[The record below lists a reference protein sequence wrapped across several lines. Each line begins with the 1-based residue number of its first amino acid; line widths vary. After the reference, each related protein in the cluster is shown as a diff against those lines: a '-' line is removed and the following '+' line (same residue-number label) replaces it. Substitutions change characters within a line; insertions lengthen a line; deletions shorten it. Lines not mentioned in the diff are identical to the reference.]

1 MPGFDHST
9 VERVQQA
16 NNITDVVAEYVTLAK
31 KGKEMVGV
39 CPFHEDHRPSMYV
52 SDVKQIFKCF
62 ACGAGGDVIKFVQM
76 RENLSFKQAIER
88 LAERA
93 GIQVQW
99 AGSSVSRPK
108 QDGGVDPI
116 ALARVN
122 DWAVRFFESVLADPT
137 RGAATRQYLED
148 RHISPASIKQWRLG
162 LAPSSPRALTEAA
175 RQRDIPPSLLSAAGL
190 INRAGQDRFVDRLMF
205 PIIDVSGRVVG
216 MGGRTLSQDS
226 AKYVNSPT
234 TVLFD
239 KSNCLYGLDQARPEI
254 ARLQTAVVVE
264 GYTDCIMAHQ
274 AGISH
279 VVATLGTSFAVG
291 HARMLRRYAKRVILL
306 FDGDTAGAEAA
317 NRALE
322 VCLKQGIDIYVATIS
337 GGSDPCDFVVEQ
349 GPEAFRDV
357 LEKANDVLK
366 FKWLRLTERFEA
378 DQSMAGRK
386 EAIEDYLQTI
396 AAAIHSGRVSPIDRG
411 LILNRLSAVLGLS
424 ARQIDDELSR
434 RSHRLQ
440 RAPAEAASPRAIPQ
454 SLWQDISQ
462 KTALEREILE
472 ILLGEPSL
480 FSEIKGLVSPTFF
493 EHAVLQDIAVYL
505 FGAFEANPNMEISD
519 ILARIESVEMAQ
531 HITTL
536 AQEGAAKG
544 NFHARLQ
551 GIRAR
556 MQRGSGGFGIMN

>member
-9 VERVQQA
+9 VEKVQQA
-16 NNITDVVAEYVTLAK
+16 NSITDVVAEYVSLAK

-52 SDVKQIFKCF
+52 SDAKQIFKCF

-88 LAERA
+88 LADRA

-99 AGSSVSRPK
+99 SGASRPRPQQK
-108 QDGGVDPI
+108 DGVDPL

-122 DWAVRFFESVLADPT
+122 DWAVRFFESVLSDPV
-137 RGAATRQYLED
+137 RGARTRQYLDE
-148 RHISPASIKQWRLG
+148 RHVSVESLKHWRLG
-162 LAPSSPRALTEAA
+162 LAPASTSALTHAA
-175 RQRDIPPSLLSAAGL
+175 RERDIPASLLSAGGL
-190 INRAGQDRFVDRLMF
+190 ISKSGQDRFVDRLMF

-216 MGGRTLSQDS
+216 LGGRTLSGDS
-226 AKYVNSPT
+226 AKYINSPT

-239 KSNCLYGLDQARPEI
+239 KSNCLYGLDKARPEI

-274 AGISH
+274 AGITQ
-279 VVATLGTSFAVG
+279 VVATLGTSFAAG

-322 VCLKQGIDIYVATIS
+322 VCLHQGIDIYVAAIS
-337 GGSDPCDFVVEQ
+337 GGIDPCDFIIEN
-349 GPEAFRDV
+349 GADALRDV
-357 LEKANDVLK
+357 LDKAKDVLT
-366 FKWLRLTERFEA
+366 FKWLRLADRFEA

-386 EAIEDYLQTI
+386 EALQDYLQTI
-396 AAAIHSGRVSPIDRG
+396 AAAIQSGKISSIDRG

-424 ARQIDDELSR
+424 ARQIDDELSQR
-434 RSHRLQ
+434 AQRLQ
-440 RAPAEAASPRAIPQ
+440 RNSAPAEATVENPEQ
-454 SLWQDISQ
+454 VGQDDTR
-462 KTALEREILE
+462 KKALESEILE
-472 ILLGEPSL
+472 VLLGDSSL
-480 FSEIKGLVSPTFF
+480 FPQIKSLVTPEFF
-493 EHAVLQDIAVYL
+493 QNATLREVARHL
-505 FGAFEANPNMEISD
+505 FEAYEENPGIGVSE
-519 ILARIESVEMAQ
+519 ILARIESVEIAQ
-531 HITTL
+531 RITML
-536 AQEGAAKG
+536 AEVGADKG
-544 NFHARLQ
+544 NFGARLE

-556 MQRGSGGFGIMN
+556 MQRGSGGFGIMT